1 MNTADR
7 IAEYIAEHEE
17 QAVQLLQELVR
28 APSVPG
34 QEGVAQLIVFRE
46 LHALGL
52 DARYVPIETDA
63 IEHLAG
69 YADTRMDYAERP
81 NVVATRRGKGGGRT
95 LILSAHI
102 DVVPVEQDSGWTRD
116 PWGAEIEGR
125 RLYGRGSNDDKV
137 GIATIITVLRALN
150 ALNVQ
155 TRGDIEIQSVPDEE
169 GGGNGTLAL
178 CAAGHRADGAIFV
191 DSVRGAAVIATMGQV
206 WFRITV
212 FGQSAG
218 AVSPERD
225 GGVNPIL
232 LASKLI
238 EALDG
243 LKDSLNDEVTEP
255 FGETRR
261 PYRVN
266 IGEIHSGV
274 WANSVPARCV
284 FKGQMNFLPGR
295 NVAWAQEK
303 IRRVI
308 GEVSENDAWLR
319 EHPPLV
325 EFIGPNAEAWDDTTN
340 AELLNELGA
349 AHQAVWHEPL
359 RTRKILGYVDTRHY
373 LTYGIPSLCYGAR
386 GGNAHGVDEYV
397 ELDTYIPVAQTLGRF
412 VVEWCEI

>member
-1 MNTADR
+1 MDIQDR
-7 IAEYIAEHEE
+7 VAEYIAQHE
-17 QAVQLLQELVR
+17 QDAIQLLQELVR

-34 QEGVAQLIVFRE
+34 QEGIAQVIVFRE

-52 DARYVPIETDA
+52 DVRYVPIETEA
-63 IEHLAG
+63 ISYLPG

-81 NVVATRRGKGGGRT
+81 NVVATRTGKGGGRS

-102 DVVPVEQDSGWTRD
+102 DVVPVEPESGWTRD
-116 PWGAEIEGR
+116 PWGAQIEGR

-137 GIATIITVLRALN
+137 GIATIIAVLRALN
-150 ALNVQ
+150 ALKVE

-206 WFRITV
+206 WFQVTV
-212 FGQSAG
+212 LGQSVG

-232 LASKLI
+232 LATNI
-238 EALDG
+238 IQALDR
-243 LKDSLNDEVTEP
+243 LKDSLNDELTEA

-295 NVAWAQEK
+295 DVAWAQDR
-303 IRRVI
+303 IRQVI
-308 GEVSENDAWLR
+308 GEVSEKDAWLR

-325 EFIGPNAEAWDDTTN
+325 EFIGPNAEAWEDTANT
-340 AELLNELGA
+340 ELLKELGV
-349 AHQAVWHEPL
+349 AHETTWGEPL

-373 LTYGIPSLCYGAR
+373 LTYGIPSQCYGAR
-386 GGNAHGVDEYV
+386 GGNAHGVDEYL
-397 ELDTYIPVAQTLGRF
+397 ELDTFIPVAQTLARF
-412 VVEWCEI
+412 VMRWCGI